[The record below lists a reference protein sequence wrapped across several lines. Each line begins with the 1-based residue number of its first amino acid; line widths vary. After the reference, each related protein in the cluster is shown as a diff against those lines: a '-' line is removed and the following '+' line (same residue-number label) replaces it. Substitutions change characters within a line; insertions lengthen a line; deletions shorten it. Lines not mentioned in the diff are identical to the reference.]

1 MRLRMPGVAVAL
13 LLVCAAPV
21 SAQDIKGQKP
31 VLLVDGAFQ
40 FTPRSWGSYIIH
52 DKETDEYYL
61 FTMAV
66 LEDATKKGQ
75 TGTWLEIDID
85 TFKERVVTRVLV
97 EKGRSGPGEIMAG
110 IVWVEGLKPFS
121 VPEKYLA
128 GEDQE
133 VGQFKT
139 TQIGRKVESRTFTHD
154 GQPLQG
160 FLAEGVDEKGGVTR
174 ALVST
179 DVAPMGLIWADAPG
193 MEMFLDDW
201 GSGAETRIKEKPIG
215 MFAWIMD
222 MVARGLSGE
231 DIDIPARILPP
242 LRAEGDWVE
251 RDDACAGSRW
261 TIGLTDA
268 SRLSVSGNGRCGGW
282 TGAES
287 LQAPVWKNPRVLTGR
302 LTGEQRRG
310 QAQVMFVSD
319 TRAVLVV
326 KDPDGAPATFTV
338 LTKAR

>member
-1 MRLRMPGVAVAL
+1 MRFQRSGLVLAL
-13 LLVCAAPV
+13 LLIVSAPAP
-21 SAQDIKGQKP
+21 AQDIKGQKP

-66 LEDATKKGQ
+66 LEDAKKKGQ

-97 EKGRSGPGEIMAG
+97 EKGRSGPGDILEA

-121 VPEKYLA
+121 VPEKYLS
-128 GEDQE
+128 GQDQE

-139 TQIGRKVESRTFTHD
+139 AAVGARAEEVTFTHD
-154 GQPLQG
+154 GMKLQG
-160 FLAEGVDEKGGVTR
+160 YLAEGRDDKGGAMR
-174 ALVST
+174 ALVSLE
-179 DVAPMGLIWADAPG
+179 VAPMGIVWADTP
-193 MEMFLDDW
+193 EMALYLDDW
-201 GSGAETRIKEKPIG
+201 GSGAETRVKETPIG

-222 MVARGLSGE
+222 MVGRGLAGE
-231 DIDIPARILPP
+231 DVAIPERKLPP
-242 LRAEGDWVE
+242 LRAEGDWIE
-251 RDDACAGSRW
+251 RDGTCAGSRW
-261 TIGLTDA
+261 TIGPTGA
-268 SRLSVSGNGRCGGW
+268 GQLSVSARCGGG

-287 LQAPVWKNPRVLTGR
+287 LQALAWKNPRMLTGR
-302 LTGEQRRG
+302 LTSEQRPG
-310 QAQVMFVSD
+310 QAQLMFVSA

-326 KDPDGAPATFTV
+326 SGTGGAPSTFTV
-338 LTKAR
+338 LQKAR